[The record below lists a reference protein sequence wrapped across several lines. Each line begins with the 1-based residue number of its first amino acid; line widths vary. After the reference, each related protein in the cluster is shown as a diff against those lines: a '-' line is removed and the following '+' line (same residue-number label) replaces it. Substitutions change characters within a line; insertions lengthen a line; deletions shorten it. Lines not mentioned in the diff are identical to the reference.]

1 MGAFGEPLAGASGE
15 LVEAEAKFRSHGQ
28 KMVEDVGLDG
38 LELIPDLIGQKE
50 IYLDRKSELAW
61 LPLGYYEIEVL
72 SHHRVPRQVQTYICS
87 VKL

>member
-1 MGAFGEPLAGASGE
+1 M
-15 LVEAEAKFRSHGQ
+15 VEAEAKFRGHGQ

-61 LPLGYYEIEVL
+61 LPLRYYEVEVL
-72 SHHRVPRQVQTYICS
+72 SHHRVPRQVQTYIYT